1 VTAEPIGGAS
11 VRPSA
16 RATVLGDVVII
27 GGGCYGSF
35 YTGQL
40 LAGREKG
47 LLSFERL
54 LVIDRDARCQVA
66 RERPGTPGVEVV
78 VADWGEFLDGYL
90 GARPPGQGDVIVPS
104 PFMPHLLREW
114 LLRQAGGQWRGREV
128 GSGPLAGEVGTPYER
143 RGGDQATYL
152 SWADWICPTHC
163 TEPALCPVIRA
174 PRTWSMTEDLQR
186 FAAQTGA
193 SGPLLFEVRH
203 LAHGVGGF
211 HTSDVIAARDRLVEV
226 GSRGPAELVIA
237 TTSHCHAAAGL
248 IRLGPLTPGE
258 PSGVL

>member
-1 VTAEPIGGAS
+1 VTTAAAPQRLTA
-11 VRPSA
+11 
-16 RATVLGDVVII
+16 LGEVVII

-40 LAGREKG
+40 LAGRDKG

-54 LVIDRDARCQVA
+54 LVIDRDAGCQVT
-66 RERPGTPGVEVV
+66 RERSGVPGVEVV
-78 VADWGEFLDGYL
+78 VAEWGAFLDRYL
-90 GARPPGQGDVIVPS
+90 AERRVVGGDVIVPS

-114 LLRQAGGQWRGREV
+114 LLRQSAARWQGRET
-128 GSGPLAGEVGTPYER
+128 GSGPLVAEVGTPYER

-211 HTSDVIAARDRLVEV
+211 HTSDVIAARDRLVEI
-226 GSRGPAELVIA
+226 GSRGPAEVVIA

-248 IRLGPLTPGE
+248 IRLGPLVPGE
-258 PSGVL
+258 PSGVS

>member
-1 VTAEPIGGAS
+1 LTA
-11 VRPSA
+11 RPPDRLTA
-16 RATVLGDVVII
+16 LGDVVII

-47 LLSFERL
+47 LLTFGRL
-54 LVIDRDARCQVA
+54 LIIDRDAGCQVA
-66 RERPGTPGVEVV
+66 RERSGTPGVEVV
-78 VADWGEFLDGYL
+78 VAEWGEFLDGYL
-90 GARPPGQGDVIVPS
+90 KEQQVVQGDVIVPS
-104 PFMPHLLREW
+104 PFMPHLFREW
-114 LLRQAGGQWRGREV
+114 LLRQVGGRWPARDAA
-128 GSGPLAGEVGTPYER
+128 SGPLTGEVGTPYER

-186 FAAQTGA
+186 FAARTGA
-193 SGPLLFEVRH
+193 SGPLVFEVRH

-211 HTSDVIAARDRLVEV
+211 HTNDVLTARDRLFEV
-226 GSRGPAELVIA
+226 AARGPADVVIA

-248 IRLGPLTPGE
+248 IRLGPLGPGE